1 MRSKPAL
8 SLSSPEWSIPP
19 ASSLGIL
26 RGLLVLAILL
36 AYANSFYGDFVFD
49 DRFTLVESADL
60 HDITDPYAI
69 FVGREFGLPVRP
81 FPYLTFA
88 LNYAVDGLNPR
99 FYHLVNLLIHIGCSL
114 FAFDIARWTLA
125 SPRLADTFR
134 SSATAIAWC
143 AVLLWSVHPLQ
154 TMAIT
159 YVYQRM
165 ESLMVLCY
173 LATWWSFL
181 QACQSSARSYLWLL
195 LSIFC
200 CFLGMA
206 SKEVM
211 ITAPL
216 LILWYDRVF
225 VGSTWQAIRQKR
237 AWYYASLIA
246 TSTVLFLAMYSQR
259 GRYSEF
265 SGARHSGLIYLLN
278 QPRVLLLY
286 AKLLVWP
293 SPQCIDYNWPMSY
306 SASEIIPALLPVT
319 LIVGVIL
326 RNLFRYPKF
335 AFAFGS
341 VFLVLSVTSS
351 IVAVQDLVMEH
362 RMYLPS
368 LMLIVALLASFA
380 WLSSKI
386 FSNQESHPSAEPPTI
401 WSKAAVTLC
410 ILLAI
415 PLGIRTHFRNRDYTN
430 YETMWTQVLQVV
442 PLSRRARTKW
452 VATLA
457 KENKL
462 DHLLAESEA
471 LLAQYPQ
478 EPVAILTLAEAHQV
492 RHEPEKVIP
501 LAKRALGSTEY
512 QDEAH
517 YLLASS
523 YSALKQSDLAIEHY
537 QQALALNPI
546 FLRAWHG
553 LGRELAL
560 REQLDDAIFCFRKA
574 IAVNRIRSDAL
585 QDLALALDLQ
595 GKLAEAESL
604 FVEYLQISPQ
614 HISARTNYADLLRR
628 QGKLSQA
635 ANQLELALKQTPDS
649 ASLWAQLASLHIQ
662 LQQLPKARQAI
673 QQSQNLS
680 QDLTPENAET
690 WIYLASLYLQLSEPQ
705 TAQQLLEKSL
715 QEPSLSEEA
724 ARRLISLRLD
734 RKHAATFAPDWV
746 VNRLSTQKKTSPLPL
761 PLPEACFWLATA
773 QLELNQPT
781 AATQAAEKGLR
792 EVQLPQD
799 QPWRLRLERLLSTAK
814 QRLASDPPTPTKS

>member
-19 ASSLGIL
+19 ASSLGIW

-49 DRFTLVESADL
+49 DRLTLVESADL

-88 LNYAVDGLNPR
+88 LNYAIDGLNPR

-181 QACQSSARSYLWLL
+181 QACQSSARSHHWLL

-211 ITAPL
+211 ITAPM

-237 AWYYASLIA
+237 SWYYASLIA
-246 TSTVLFLAMYSQR
+246 TSAILFLAMYSQR

-306 SASEIIPALLPVT
+306 SASEIIPALLPIT

-326 RNLFRYPKF
+326 RNLFRYPKL

-368 LMLIVALLASFA
+368 LLLIVALLTSFA
-380 WLSSKI
+380 WLGSKI
-386 FSNQESHPSAEPPTI
+386 LSNQEAHPSAEPPAI
-401 WSKAAVTLC
+401 WPKAAVTLC

-415 PLGIRTHFRNRDYTN
+415 PLGIRTHFRNRDYAN
-430 YETMWTQVLQVV
+430 YEAMWTQVLQVV

-457 KENKL
+457 QENKL
-462 DHLLAESEA
+462 DQLLAESEA
-471 LLAQYPQ
+471 LLVQYPQ

-492 RHEPEKVIP
+492 RHEPDKVIP
-501 LAKRALGSTEY
+501 LAKRALGSTGY

-574 IAVNRIRSDAL
+574 IAVNRTRSDAL

-595 GKLAEAESL
+595 GKPAEAESL

-635 ANQLELALKQTPDS
+635 ADQLELALKQTPDS

-690 WIYLASLYLQLSEPQ
+690 WVYLASLYLQLSEPQ

>member
-1 MRSKPAL
+1 MRSKTAPSP
-8 SLSSPEWSIPP
+8 SLPEWSLPP

-26 RGLLVLAILL
+26 RGLLMLAIIL

-49 DRFTLVESADL
+49 DRLTLIESTDL
-60 HDITDPYAI
+60 YDITDPYAI

-88 LNYAVDGLNPR
+88 LNYALDGLNPR

-125 SPRLADTFR
+125 SPHLEATFR
-134 SSATAIAWC
+134 NSATAIAWC

-173 LATWWSFL
+173 QATWWSFL
-181 QACQSSARSYLWLL
+181 QACQSEKRSHHWLF

-225 VGSTWQAIRQKR
+225 VSSSWQSLWQKR
-237 AWYYASLIA
+237 AWYYASLAA
-246 TSTVLFLAMYSQR
+246 TSAVLFLAMYSQR

-286 AKLLVWP
+286 AKLLIWP

-306 SASEIIPALLPVT
+306 SASDIIPALLPIT
-319 LIVGVIL
+319 LIVGLIL
-326 RNLFRYPKF
+326 RNLVRYPKF

-368 LMLIVALLASFA
+368 LLLITASLATFA
-380 WLSSKI
+380 WLGSK
-386 FSNQESHPSAEPPTI
+386 FLSRQQVSPSTEHHATWP
-401 WSKAAVTLC
+401 KAAVIAC
-410 ILLAI
+410 VLLAI
-415 PLGIRTHFRNRDYTN
+415 PLGICTHFRNRDYAD

-457 KENKL
+457 KEKKL
-462 DHLLAESEA
+462 DQLLAESKA
-471 LLAQYPQ
+471 LLKQYPQ
-478 EPVAILTLAEAHQV
+478 EPVALLTLAEAHQV
-492 RHEPEKVIP
+492 RHEPEEVIP

-537 QQALALNPI
+537 QQALGLNPI

-560 REQLDDAIFCFRKA
+560 REQLDDAIACFRKA
-574 IAVNRIRSDAL
+574 IAVNRTRSDAL

-595 GKLAEAESL
+595 GKPAEAESL
-604 FVEYLQISPQ
+604 FVEYLQINPQ
-614 HISARTNYADLLRR
+614 HVSARTNYADLLRR
-628 QGKLSQA
+628 QDKFSQA
-635 ANQLELALKQTPDS
+635 AEQLKLALQQNPDT

-662 LQQLPKARQAI
+662 LQQLPQARQAI
-673 QQSQNLS
+673 QQAQKFS
-680 QDLTPENAET
+680 QDPSPENAET
-690 WIYLASLYLQLSEPQ
+690 WVYLSGLYLQLSEPQ
-705 TAQQLLEKSL
+705 AAQKLLEKSL
-715 QEPSLSEEA
+715 EEPSLSAEA
-724 ARRLISLRLD
+724 ARRLIALRLD

-746 VNRLSTQKKTSPLPL
+746 VNQLSPQKKTPPLPL

-773 QLELNQPT
+773 QLELDQPT
-781 AATQAAEKGLR
+781 AATQIAEKGLR

-799 QPWRLRLERLLSTAK
+799 QLWRLRLERLLLTAK
-814 QRLASDPPTPTKS
+814 QRLASEPPTPAKS